1 LELRLALRVICDVL
15 SGLDYAHEQGILHC
29 DIKPSNIIID
39 ESGRARILDFGIARD
54 LGASSGD
61 SDVLSAGTPDYM
73 SPEQILPPYEVD
85 HRTDVYSSGVTLFQ
99 MLTGRLPFDR
109 APTQVDAEMPQVR
122 LDPPDVRR
130 FRPDV
135 PEVLARIVVTATQRD
150 RDRRFAACADFRDA
164 IIAYQRRERWRR
176 TWLPAIAAFLLIA
189 AVAGLTLWQ
198 WSLRVQHKNILSASA
213 AIGTAAESL
222 GQLCREAQ
230 ERERKNAGLALALK
244 MQDEEGQHLVTG
256 FKQQLADIDTNIAG
270 MARNYLGALN
280 QLRTL
285 PVTAVG
291 KAKALAL
298 QSAAGE
304 DRQWAAGIVASDYEA
319 WRSGH
324 TTPPS
329 SEGLIQRCSSLANG
343 TAPRSQ

>member
-1 LELRLALRVICDVL
+1 
-15 SGLDYAHEQGILHC
+15 
-29 DIKPSNIIID
+29 
-39 ESGRARILDFGIARD
+39 
-54 LGASSGD
+54 
-61 SDVLSAGTPDYM
+61 
-73 SPEQILPPYEVD
+73 
-85 HRTDVYSSGVTLFQ
+85 
-99 MLTGRLPFDR
+99 
-109 APTQVDAEMPQVR
+109 
-122 LDPPDVRR
+122 
-130 FRPDV
+130 
-135 PEVLARIVVTATQRD
+135 
-150 RDRRFAACADFRDA
+150 
-164 IIAYQRRERWRR
+164 WRR
-176 TWLPAIAAFLLIA
+176 TWLPAIAACVVIA
-189 AVAGLTLWQ
+189 AIAGLALWQ

-270 MARNYLGALN
+270 MTRNYLGALN

-285 PVTAVG
+285 PATAVG